1 VQEGALPLDLGFMTT
16 GWPVIGQ
23 TGLAW
28 LFGWHP
34 GWRDGASAK
43 YLQMA
48 DTGARIPASDLW
60 QIRETVAALRREV
73 AHLFTRIDLVVTP
86 ATAALPWPAD
96 EAYPAVIDGQAVG
109 PRGHAIFTAW
119 VNAAGL
125 PAVALPTAPSRE
137 GLPIGVQ
144 IVGAYGSDAHLL
156 DLAAAF
162 EAASPRG
169 WNWPA
174 L

>member
-1 VQEGALPLDLGFMTT
+1 V
-16 GWPVIGQ
+16 
-23 TGLAW
+23 
-28 LFGWHP
+28 
-34 GWRDGASAK
+34 
-43 YLQMA
+43 
-48 DTGARIPASDLW
+48 ARL
-60 QIRETVAALRREV
+60 L
-73 AHLFTRIDLVVTP
+73 TRIDLIVTP
-86 ATAALPWPAD
+86 ATAALPWPA
-96 EAYPAVIDGQAVG
+96 EESYPAVIDGQAVG

-125 PAVALPTAPSRE
+125 PAVALPTAASRE

-144 IVGAYGSDAHLL
+144 IIGAYGSDGHLL

-162 EAASPRG
+162 EAAAPQG